1 MSTDNKRRINHNDRR
16 VKRTK
21 KALKD
26 ALFELLE
33 TKNINQITVTELT
46 SLADVNRA
54 TFYFYYNDLHD
65 MLRQIQNEAYLTFEQ
80 ILGEAT
86 VTFSSVE
93 GFAEYANKV
102 LQVCKENES
111 LCRFII
117 NHDGDN
123 RLYQQLH
130 YLMLK
135 NIPDTRA
142 VFSDDNPA
150 RYSTNFV
157 LTAITGVLID
167 WMNDDMQIPTEEL
180 ALFFAHLYINGAAKT
195 KDLYEDYQPPKSK

>member
-1 MSTDNKRRINHNDRR
+1 MINENKRRLNHTDRR
-16 VKRTK
+16 VKRTR

-54 TFYFYYNDLHD
+54 TFYFYYTDLHD
-65 MLRQIQNEAYLTFEQ
+65 MLKQIQSEAYQTFEH
-80 ILGEAT
+80 ILDEAT
-86 VTFSSVE
+86 GSFSTVE
-93 GFAEYANKV
+93 GFAEYANKM
-102 LQVCKENES
+102 LIVCKENES

-117 NHDGDN
+117 KHDGDN
-123 RLYQQLH
+123 HLYQQIR

-135 NIPDTRA
+135 KIPDTRA
-142 VFSDDNPA
+142 VFPEDNPA

-157 LTAITGVLID
+157 LTAVTGVLID
-167 WMNDDMQIPTEEL
+167 WMNDGMKIPTEEL
-180 ALFFAHLYINGAAKT
+180 AYFFANLYINGAAKT
-195 KDLYEDYQPPKSK
+195 KDIYLNYQPPEK

>member
-1 MSTDNKRRINHNDRR
+1 MATENKRRPNSTDRR

-21 KALKD
+21 KVLKD

-46 SLADVNRA
+46 ALADVNRA
-54 TFYFYYNDLHD
+54 TFYFYYTDLHD
-65 MLRQIQNEAYLTFEQ
+65 MLRQIQNEAYQTFEQ
-80 ILGEAT
+80 ILGET
-86 VTFSSVE
+86 TISFSTVE

-102 LQVCKENES
+102 LIVCKENES

-123 RLYQQLH
+123 RLYQQLR

-135 NIPDTRA
+135 SVPDTRA
-142 VFSDDNPA
+142 VFPEDNPA

-157 LTAITGVLID
+157 LTAVTGVLID
-167 WMNDDMQIPTEEL
+167 WMNDGMKIPTEDL
-180 ALFFAHLYINGAAKT
+180 AYFFANLYINGAEKT
-195 KDLYEDYQPPKSK
+195 KDIYLDYKPSKN

>member
-1 MSTDNKRRINHNDRR
+1 MSNENKRRLNHTDRR

-54 TFYFYYNDLHD
+54 TFYFYYNDIHD
-65 MLRQIQNEAYLTFEQ
+65 MLRQIQNEAYQVFEKT
-80 ILGEAT
+80 LGESKVCFT
-86 VTFSSVE
+86 TVE

-102 LQVCKENES
+102 LIVCKENES

-123 RLYQQLH
+123 RLYQQLR

-135 NIPDTRA
+135 SIPDTRT
-142 VFSDDNPA
+142 VFDENNPA
-150 RYSTNFV
+150 RYSTSFV
-157 LTAITGVLID
+157 LTAVTGVLID
-167 WMNDDMQIPTEEL
+167 WMNDGMQIPTEEL
-180 ALFFAHLYINGAAKT
+180 ALFFANLYINGAAKT
-195 KDLYEDYQPPKSK
+195 KDLYTNYESTKK